1 MKDLVLAG
9 FYRATPLLN
18 VVCGNCFFHE
28 VIQVTCTSML
38 FVEMMY

>member
-18 VVCGNCFFHE
+18 VVCGNCFF
-28 VIQVTCTSML
+28 TKL
-38 FVEMMY
+38 FKLHVHPCFLSK